1 LPPEVE
7 EAVELVEQIADEEL
21 AEEVLEVLTE
31 EEITVEDIEQVVQD
45 EAFDTLTDEQ
55 VGAISVALN
64 DQKDEVKEAFEEEVD
79 VFAGATE
86 EYVPAGSR
94 VDVEDRRAI
103 IAVQSAGVAVAAG
116 AARPKPPAPPAPT
129 APGSAPTTG
138 GPSRGSRS
146 RND

>member
-1 LPPEVE
+1 M
-7 EAVELVEQIADEEL
+7 
-21 AEEVLEVLTE
+21 LTE
-31 EEITVEDIEQVVQD
+31 EEVTVEDIEEVVQD

-64 DQKDEVKEAFEEEVD
+64 DQEDEVKEAFEEEVD

-103 IAVQSAGVAVAAG
+103 IAVQSAGVAMAA

-129 APGSAPTTG
+129 AGPGGAPTSG
-138 GPSRGSRS
+138 GPSRRSSRG

>member
-1 LPPEVE
+1 M
-7 EAVELVEQIADEEL
+7 
-21 AEEVLEVLTE
+21 LTE
-31 EEITVEDIEQVVQD
+31 EELTVEDIKEVVQD
-45 EAFDTLTDEQ
+45 EAFETLTDEQ

-64 DQKDEVKEAFEEEVD
+64 DQEDEVKEAFEEEVD

-86 EYVPAGSR
+86 SYVPAGSR
-94 VDVEDRRAI
+94 IDVEDRRAI
-103 IAVQSAGVAVAAG
+103 IAVQSAGVAVAA
-116 AARPKPPAPPAPT
+116 ATRPKPPAPPAPT

>member
-1 LPPEVE
+1 M
-7 EAVELVEQIADEEL
+7 
-21 AEEVLEVLTE
+21 VLTE

-64 DQKDEVKEAFEEEVD
+64 DQEDDVKEAFEEEVD

-86 EYVPAGSR
+86 DYVPSGSN
-94 VDVEDRRAI
+94 VSVEDRRAI

-116 AARPKPPAPPAPT
+116 AGAARPKPPAPPAPS

-138 GPSRGSRS
+138 GPSQGSRS

>member
-1 LPPEVE
+1 M
-7 EAVELVEQIADEEL
+7 
-21 AEEVLEVLTE
+21 LTE
-31 EEITVEDIEQVVQD
+31 EEITVEDIEEVVQD

-64 DQKDEVKEAFEEEVD
+64 DQDDEVKEAFEEEVD

-103 IAVQSAGVAVAAG
+103 IAVQSAGVAVAA
-116 AARPKPPAPPAPT
+116 ATRPKPPAPPAPT